1 MCVAGGLGV
10 EVSERRMLLVHQ
22 ERSHA
27 HTGTHAAIRA
37 ILMKIP
43 GQSRLLLEY
52 FNNNNV
58 A

>member
-1 MCVAGGLGV
+1 MVGGV
-10 EVSERRMLLVHQ
+10 EVSERRTLLVHQ
-22 ERSHA
+22 ERSHE
-27 HTGTHAAIRA
+27 HTGMHAAVRA
-37 ILMKIP
+37 ILRKIL

>member
-1 MCVAGGLGV
+1 MVGGVEV

-27 HTGTHAAIRA
+27 HTGMHAVVRA
-37 ILMKIP
+37 ILMKIL